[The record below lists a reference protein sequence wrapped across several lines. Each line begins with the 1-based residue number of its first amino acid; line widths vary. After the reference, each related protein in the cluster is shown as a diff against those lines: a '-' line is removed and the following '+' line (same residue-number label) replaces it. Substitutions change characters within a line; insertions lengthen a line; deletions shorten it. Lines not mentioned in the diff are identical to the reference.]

1 MELEKFEIE
10 AGLKE
15 PVTLLHLS
23 DTHICLADERDNER
37 KNVLAAG
44 RIKSAF
50 GGSNEQIEQWLD
62 EAMAFGREQADL
74 IIHTGDLVDFV
85 SAANLDFLKAKL
97 KTEDVFFALGNHE
110 FSQYVGEAK
119 EDTAY
124 KMQSFDMVQA
134 ASPNDLEFAV
144 RKVGGLRLIALNNG
158 YYFFLPEQVTALKAE
173 LAREEM
179 PTILIMHN
187 PIHTG
192 ELYRFVREELGKP
205 CAYLVGTPDELMQDY
220 APDRY
225 EQQKADAVTLGMIEL
240 IKTDP
245 QIKAVLAGH
254 LHHGH
259 RSELR
264 PGLPQIIAGA
274 GFFNKCALIRVR

>member
-97 KTEDVFFALGNHE
+97 KTEDVFFAPGNHE

-192 ELYRFVREELGKP
+192 EL
-205 CAYLVGTPDELMQDY
+205 
-220 APDRY
+220 
-225 EQQKADAVTLGMIEL
+225 
-240 IKTDP
+240 
-245 QIKAVLAGH
+245 
-254 LHHGH
+254 
-259 RSELR
+259 
-264 PGLPQIIAGA
+264 
-274 GFFNKCALIRVR
+274 

>member
-97 KTEDVFFALGNHE
+97 
-110 FSQYVGEAK
+110 
-119 EDTAY
+119 
-124 KMQSFDMVQA
+124 
-134 ASPNDLEFAV
+134 V
-144 RKVGGLRLIALNNG
+144 RA
-158 YYFFLPEQVTALKAE
+158 F
-173 LAREEM
+173 
-179 PTILIMHN
+179 
-187 PIHTG
+187 
-192 ELYRFVREELGKP
+192 
-205 CAYLVGTPDELMQDY
+205 
-220 APDRY
+220 
-225 EQQKADAVTLGMIEL
+225 
-240 IKTDP
+240 
-245 QIKAVLAGH
+245 
-254 LHHGH
+254 
-259 RSELR
+259 
-264 PGLPQIIAGA
+264 
-274 GFFNKCALIRVR
+274 